1 MLATFILVSA
11 LGMSASLG
19 SSQVFGCSWVET
31 EQDDPFFLDSVE
43 LRAERT
49 RGENGEYWD
58 LQWADDRT
66 AHALAYSMEPGRF
79 GEKVRLE
86 WSVGGEMKQAFVSNL
101 PFAEVGREMVFISV
115 DSAAQDGPPG
125 YVCTTAPLEE
135 NRS

>member
-1 MLATFILVSA
+1 MMLLSVIVASA
-11 LGMSASLG
+11 LTT
-19 SSQVFGCSWVET
+19 SSSGAAAVFGCSWMES
-31 EQDDPFFLDSVE
+31 EQDDPFFLDTVE

-49 RGENGEYWD
+49 RGEDGEYWD

-66 AHALAYSMEPGRF
+66 VHARAYPMEPGQF
-79 GEKVRLE
+79 GERVRIE
-86 WSVGGEMKQAFVSNL
+86 WSASGEVKQAFVSKL
-101 PFAEVGREMVFISV
+101 PFVEVGREMVFISV

>member
-1 MLATFILVSA
+1 MLASFILASA
-11 LGMSASLG
+11 LSMSASSG
-19 SSQVFGCSWVET
+19 APAMFGCSWVES
-31 EQDDPFFLDSVE
+31 EQDDPFFLDTVE

-49 RGENGEYWD
+49 RGENGETWD
-58 LQWADDRT
+58 LQWADNRT
-66 AHALAYSMEPGRF
+66 AHARAYPIAAGRF

-86 WSVGGEMKQAFVSNL
+86 WSESGEVTQAFVSNL